1 MNIAYNTPKAE
12 IYISNEM
19 KMRFIFTEKIFRYLL
34 LLIITVVFGSKT
46 YAQTPDEIL
55 QQAGELYGVE
65 KFEEM
70 ATLLESKKT
79 LFSKLEAGDNKSLY
93 NIFLGVGYLKIGEL
107 DHVKPLFDSGFDG
120 LEKTYGKISREY
132 YSLYQWY
139 ITYHLL
145 SNDSI
150 NLAHSCVEYLDIA
163 NKVLDKT
170 ETRPTVILNQI
181 AEFYVNQENY
191 HAAHKYYTWYKSLL
205 DKDDSDYQQVMQKII
220 DIDKILGN
228 ITEFEN
234 HYWELIDIQCDT
246 ISADNKDCLL
256 SLFKLGNIYWQ
267 EAKNLE
273 RSESCLLP
281 VIEALQNDTTEDAR
295 IIKMCSFICLG
306 QGYMHNGQYEIS
318 EKLLNNAYEIRKTI
332 EFIFPPTASRMLGE
346 FYIAKGEYAISE
358 KYLLEAKEYYE
369 KNYDNYQSLGDYI
382 SAICDLGIVYQYT
395 GNNQLAEQ
403 YMIEAVKKGEI
414 VFGATSPSYANCL
427 NNLGLFY
434 RGIGN
439 NKLAYKYITESGQI
453 IKSVLGENHPEFAR
467 MLGNLGVMLS
477 EQEDFEEARNVLL
490 QAKQIYENQ
499 EELNKPFYAMILN
512 SLGSVECQ
520 EKNYNLGIEYLLK
533 AKKIHEE
540 VLGNS
545 LERFLPLNNLSIAY
559 FFQGNYI
566 QSLKYMLDAKEFLK
580 IYPDNPYW
588 NTCLQNIALTYFL
601 YKDYP
606 NSLNALKEW
615 DSYNRKTVSK
625 NFSYM
630 SEKQRNDFWYNTND
644 GIVMGHFAN
653 TILTDYTTSATQS
666 LAYNNVLFSKG
677 LLLRSTNE
685 IRDAILNSG
694 NQNLISQFEQLD
706 AIRQQITALQ
716 AKTDKYEK
724 DYIQSL
730 EDRADSL
737 DKALTVASVAYR
749 EQKAD
754 LNIEWKDIQNN
765 LSDNEMAIEF
775 IDYQKFNKE
784 WTDTTM
790 YAALI
795 VRKDFE
801 NPIFVPLFEKSQ
813 LDLLLADENKD
824 TGKRIANLYNGGSP
838 RFYNGQKLYQLVWQP
853 LEKYLSD
860 IKSVYYS
867 PSGVLNQI
875 SFAAIPVNT
884 VLLMDKYNLH
894 LVSSTREIV
903 RMKTKETAFLP
914 VHKAVEY
921 GGIRYDVENSQDLIA
936 STKKYKTEETPYWVS
951 RSFSN
956 DSTRSGWTYLQGTE
970 EEVIEVE
977 DILRKSNVPNIKLM
991 GISANEESFKN
1002 LSGQS
1007 PELLHIAT
1015 HGFFLADEKSIRETG
1030 FMQIINNQNNTYIN
1044 PLLRSGLLFAGANR
1058 AWKNEDVILGIED
1071 GILTAEEIAYLNLSK
1086 TNLVVLSACETGL
1099 GEVQNSEGVF
1109 GLQRAFK
1116 LAGVKTLVM
1125 ALWKVDDV
1133 ATSEFMIAFYQS
1145 LLSGKTKQEA
1155 FKIAQQQIREKYKS
1169 PYYWAG
1175 FVMMD

>member
-1 MNIAYNTPKAE
+1 MKRILTFCFTCVIAMS
-12 IYISNEM
+12 IH
-19 KMRFIFTEKIFRYLL
+19 
-34 LLIITVVFGSKT
+34 
-46 YAQTPDEIL
+46 AQTPDEIL
-55 QQAGELYGVE
+55 QQANELSGVE

-70 ATLLESKKT
+70 ITLLKNNKAVFYDSKQDDYIGVYNIYLGSGFFATQKYSIAET
-79 LFSKLEAGDNKSLY
+79 HIIEGLNILEKAGGKYSQEYYTFYPFLSSLYSATNDTIKLEKIYLNYLDITSVVAGKNSSAYAAVLWETGIFYKNIARYENALKYFLQLQEVYENYHDKTKEVYVAILNNIGNTFMELQKYESAKKEYFQAKSICEKYNDYGHEYSMALHNIAKVYEFTDSTEIAIKYMLKAKSIQDEVLDRTSFDYYSTINSLAGYYNYLQQYNDAEKYYLEALSIQESLFGKESAEYAILLNQLGRLYANLDDYKLSEEYYIEAKQFFENNKETDGEMYANILTNLGNLYCYMVSPVIAATYFKQARSILAKLYKTNEEKYANDYANTLY
-93 NIFLGVGYLKIGEL
+93 NIGYLFL
-107 DHVKPLFDSGFDG
+107 QSG
-120 LEKTYGKISREY
+120 I
-132 YSLYQWY
+132 
-139 ITYHLL
+139 ITTDL
-145 SNDSI
+145 
-150 NLAHSCVEYLDIA
+150 
-163 NKVLDKT
+163 
-170 ETRPTVILNQI
+170 
-181 AEFYVNQENY
+181 
-191 HAAHKYYTWYKSLL
+191 
-205 DKDDSDYQQVMQKII
+205 
-220 DIDKILGN
+220 
-228 ITEFEN
+228 
-234 HYWELIDIQCDT
+234 
-246 ISADNKDCLL
+246 
-256 SLFKLGNIYWQ
+256 
-267 EAKNLE
+267 
-273 RSESCLLP
+273 
-281 VIEALQNDTTEDAR
+281 EDA
-295 IIKMCSFICLG
+295 
-306 QGYMHNGQYEIS
+306 E
-318 EKLLNNAYEIRKTI
+318 
-332 EFIFPPTASRMLGE
+332 
-346 FYIAKGEYAISE
+346 
-358 KYLLEAKEYYE
+358 
-369 KNYDNYQSLGDYI
+369 
-382 SAICDLGIVYQYT
+382 
-395 GNNQLAEQ
+395 
-403 YMIEAVKKGEI
+403 
-414 VFGATSPSYANCL
+414 
-427 NNLGLFY
+427 
-434 RGIGN
+434 
-439 NKLAYKYITESGQI
+439 
-453 IKSVLGENHPEFAR
+453 
-467 MLGNLGVMLS
+467 
-477 EQEDFEEARNVLL
+477 
-490 QAKQIYENQ
+490 
-499 EELNKPFYAMILN
+499 
-512 SLGSVECQ
+512 
-520 EKNYNLGIEYLLK
+520 EYLLK
-533 AKKIHEE
+533 AKEIQDKWEYESIFWCRTVSDLGLLYIHKRKYDIAGKYINQVKTVIEKY
-540 VLGNS
+540 LGKENTSYITILNS
-545 LERFLPLNNLSIAY
+545 EALLAAVERNNELAEKRFKELYELLGKVKVYDDMSPKYLTLINNIASWY
-559 FFQGNYI
+559 FMQNKFDI
-566 QSLKYMLDAKEFLK
+566 SLKIKQKCFDIMRRQ
-580 IYPDNPYW
+580 IYRNFGIMSAD
-588 NTCLQNIALTYFL
+588 QR
-601 YKDYP
+601 
-606 NSLNALKEW
+606 NSYL
-615 DSYNRKTVSK
+615 SYNEIDILMK
-625 NFSYM
+625 SY
-630 SEKQRNDFWYNTND
+630 YP
-644 GIVMGHFAN
+644 
-653 TILTDYTTSATQS
+653 LTAAYITSATQS
-666 LAYNNVLFSKG
+666 LAYNNALFSKG

-754 LNIEWKDIQNN
+754 LNIEWKDIRNN

-1030 FMQIINNQNNTYIN
+1030 FMQIVNNQNNTYIN